1 MADLEVVTGPGGEPR
16 PAAVMAGGLLGSWS
30 ATRWQYT
37 RQGEPAQVIDL
48 VCDLHGN
55 LTLSLSQG
63 NFILTWQ
70 VPGIRGQSIGG
81 GCTVVSDQLEFV
93 VPWSGW
99 SEAVAFHLGAGELSL
114 RSDNSAWDF
123 EGRGHEEPAGFV
135 AVFVKL

>member
-1 MADLEVVTGPGGEPR
+1 MPGVAGPG
-16 PAAVMAGGLLGSWS
+16 AAMDGGLLGSWS

-37 RQGEPAQVIDL
+37 RRGDAVRVSDL
-48 VCDLHGN
+48 VCDLRGN
-55 LTLSLSQG
+55 LTLSLSPG
-63 NFILTWQ
+63 SFILTWQ
-70 VPGIRGQSIGG
+70 VPGIGSQSIGG
-81 GCTVVSDQLEFV
+81 GCTVVADQLEFV

-123 EGRGHEEPAGFV
+123 EGHGREEPAGFV